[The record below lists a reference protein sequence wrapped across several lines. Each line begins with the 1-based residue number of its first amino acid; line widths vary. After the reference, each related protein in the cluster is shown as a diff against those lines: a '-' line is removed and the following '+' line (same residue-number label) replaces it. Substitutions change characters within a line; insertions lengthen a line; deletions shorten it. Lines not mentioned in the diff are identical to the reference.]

1 MSTCITKILTLC
13 STRCSCQKRS
23 RRWTSTHAGT
33 ARRTSPGCQN
43 YKGLHPHRTCIY
55 LTCGSQRST
64 RRVTR
69 HRESR
74 DDTPTR
80 TDDHTQLTT
89 STQIAY
95 RHQPRLIVP
104 PTIILILPSICR
116 THPCC

>member
-1 MSTCITKILTLC
+1 MLWWMLPPLRDQYGNLYYEDMNPMQYSLLLPEEK
-13 STRCSCQKRS
+13 QKMDK
-23 RRWTSTHAGT
+23 HAC
-33 ARRTSPGCQN
+33 RHRQEDLP
-43 YKGLHPHRTCIY
+43 PHRTCIY

-104 PTIILILPSICR
+104 PTIILILPSI
-116 THPCC
+116 